1 MGAPSCRKTCIWKH
15 WFCSAVPLRIR
26 HHLLIFADYFF
37 VPKKDTEWKHVL
49 LQPWQLRLVYLQ
61 VTLQIVRDITFG
73 CLPRKMGDEPA
84 NFRRFETRKSIYHHL
99 VLLIYSYENKF
110 MAFHGTPN
118 GLRGSRRKV
127 TTLNGWVRGVE
138 VVVCPDIHLVVCK
151 ADNGC

>member
-1 MGAPSCRKTCIWKH
+1 
-15 WFCSAVPLRIR
+15 
-26 HHLLIFADYFF
+26 
-37 VPKKDTEWKHVL
+37 
-49 LQPWQLRLVYLQ
+49 
-61 VTLQIVRDITFG
+61 
-73 CLPRKMGDEPA
+73 MGDEPA
-84 NFRRFETRKSIYHHL
+84 IFGDLKPENLYRYHHL

-151 ADNGC
+151 AENGC

>member
-1 MGAPSCRKTCIWKH
+1 
-15 WFCSAVPLRIR
+15 
-26 HHLLIFADYFF
+26 
-37 VPKKDTEWKHVL
+37 
-49 LQPWQLRLVYLQ
+49 
-61 VTLQIVRDITFG
+61 
-73 CLPRKMGDEPA
+73 MGDEPA

-99 VLLIYSYENKF
+99 VLLIYSCENKF

-138 VVVCPDIHLVVCK
+138 VVVCPDIHLVVCQ